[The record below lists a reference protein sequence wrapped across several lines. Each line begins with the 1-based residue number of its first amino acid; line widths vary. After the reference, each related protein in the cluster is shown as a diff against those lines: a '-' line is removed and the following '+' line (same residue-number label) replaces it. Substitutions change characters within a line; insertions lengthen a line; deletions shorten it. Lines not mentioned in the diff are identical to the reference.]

1 MMKKHFIIFLFLLL
15 SGLIFSQKKKKKK
28 LETEEITVVKAY
40 SPTVA
45 DAFKIRTEP
54 SIDSVEIY
62 SKIEMEYSINSIPV
76 ASTFIPA
83 KGKAKTI
90 RRAPRER
97 FYQNYIT
104 AGYGNFNTPLVEIFA
119 HSNSSKYNDFGG
131 FFKYQASKGG
141 IDDILLDDNYSDV
154 KLDLFYKQTERYFDW
169 QANGGINNQINNWY
183 GLSEDI
189 NFKKD
194 VLNSIEEKQG
204 YTEIY
209 LGGDIEFFDALI
221 HRGNVEFSS
230 FLDKKG
236 SMENQGYLS
245 GIVDFPVGQEMI
257 YTEMTLD
264 FLTGKFDSNFLQ
276 TDKIKYT
283 FFNIGLHP
291 NFEVLRD
298 NLTVNIG
305 AKLYYSFTDTSDGS
319 KFYAYPNITASYEIS
334 NEEFIAYA
342 GVVGDL
348 EQNSYKNFA
357 KENPFVSPTLDI
369 KRTSQQYNGY
379 IGVKGLWNSNIRFNA
394 KVAYGNESDKPFFK
408 LNPSKTDGKIKV
420 EEGYEAGNSFD
431 VVYDDVN
438 TIHASGE
445 VIFDFNKE
453 FKFGGNIEFNSYN
466 LSIQDEAWN
475 LPLLKSTLI
484 VRYSKKKWNAGANLF
499 FASDRKDELIILPLS
514 TSNRITNSTYFDI
527 NLNGLFH
534 INDKFSVFA
543 NLNNLLS
550 DNYERYTYFKVQGF
564 QFLVGGRYQFDL

>member
-1 MMKKHFIIFLFLLL
+1 MKKHFIIFLFLLL

>member
-141 IDDILLDDNYSDV
+141 IDDILLNDNYSDV